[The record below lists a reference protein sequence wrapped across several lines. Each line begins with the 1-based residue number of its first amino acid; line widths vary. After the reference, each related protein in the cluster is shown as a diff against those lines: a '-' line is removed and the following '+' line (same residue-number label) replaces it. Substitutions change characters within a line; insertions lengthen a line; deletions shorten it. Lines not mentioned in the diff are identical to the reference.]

1 MQTYIFVYPHHT
13 MVGYWR
19 DPDFSFLCTFVP
31 GSEKSTERTFAL
43 AELQGLACIAK
54 QRFLKS
60 KCEN

>member
-19 DPDFSFLCTFVP
+19 DPDFSFLCTLVP

-43 AELQGLACIAK
+43 AELLRSCVHCKAK
-54 QRFLKS
+54 ILK
-60 KCEN
+60 EQM